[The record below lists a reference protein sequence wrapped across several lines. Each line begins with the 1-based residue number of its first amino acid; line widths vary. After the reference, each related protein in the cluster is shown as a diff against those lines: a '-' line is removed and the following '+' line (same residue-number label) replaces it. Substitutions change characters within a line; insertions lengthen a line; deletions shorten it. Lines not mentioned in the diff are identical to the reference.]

1 MDDTNKTC
9 REFVAALASSAPTPG
24 GGGAAALCGAVG
36 AALCGMVASL
46 TTGKKKYADVESEIQ
61 QLLKSTNT
69 LHDKLLDQVRAD
81 AEGFQPLSR
90 AYAIP
95 GEDPT
100 RAAVLQSAAET
111 ACTAPLEIMA
121 LCSTALSAA
130 GRLAEIGSRLAVSDA
145 GCAAAILRGALEAAA
160 LNVLVNTKTMTD
172 RSAAD
177 HLNARC
183 FALLDQGRTA
193 GERIFCAVRDQLV

>member
-9 REFVAALASSAPTPG
+9 REFVVALASSAPTPG

-61 QLLKSTNT
+61 QLLKSTNA
-69 LHDKLLDQVRAD
+69 LQNKLLDQVRAD

-95 GEDPT
+95 REDPT
-100 RAAVLQSAAET
+100 RAAALQSAAET

-183 FALLDQGRTA
+183 FALLDQGRTD

>member
-69 LHDKLLDQVRAD
+69 LYDKLLDQVRAD

-172 RSAAD
+172 RSVAD

-183 FALLDQGRTA
+183 FALLDQGRTD

>member
-69 LHDKLLDQVRAD
+69 LYDKLLDQVRAD

-95 GEDPT
+95 REDPT

-121 LCSTALSAA
+121 LCAAALSAA

-160 LNVLVNTKTMTD
+160 LVNTKTMAD

-177 HLNARC
+177 YLNARC
-183 FALLDQGRTA
+183 FALLDQGRTD